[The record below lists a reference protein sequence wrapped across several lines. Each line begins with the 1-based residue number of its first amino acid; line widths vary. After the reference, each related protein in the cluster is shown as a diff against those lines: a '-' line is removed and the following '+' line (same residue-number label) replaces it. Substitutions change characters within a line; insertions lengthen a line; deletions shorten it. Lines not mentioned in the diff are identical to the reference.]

1 MVIDTRISELNEGNN
16 MTTIEKQP
24 DLVNMGPLL
33 VQDRASKDLTAFR
46 SRVRAMVAEHLT
58 PLVPEAE
65 ETRNFPRNG
74 VAAMGA
80 EGLFRERW
88 TGGPYGDL
96 GRSVVI
102 SEEMGRAGLGG
113 VGAGVSLHFE
123 AATAILRRCAHT
135 PYALEILDRAL
146 DGDYICCLA
155 TTEQHVGSNIA
166 EVGATTLRPEG
177 DGWRVQ
183 GVKWFV
189 SPGSA
194 ADGVLVLCR
203 AESGLALAL
212 VPRDGFTIVKR
223 LQTSGMRGLGT
234 ARLAIDAHVPEDAI
248 LAAPGLGLP
257 TATFGLMFERLAI
270 AAGAIGSLELA
281 LTLSATHLRRRR
293 SQGAPLYD
301 YQALRLRLADLY
313 SQTALARHAL
323 HSVVAGLSVGAASLG
338 ELAGVKVTI
347 ARMAEPIVSECMHIF
362 GGRGY
367 LEDETPMARLWR
379 DLRVGRVGAG
389 VDEVMWELV
398 AGEMPVDDDLYN
410 TWIPEFAE

>member
-1 MVIDTRISELNEGNN
+1 
-16 MTTIEKQP
+16 MTTLEQQP
-24 DLVNMGPLL
+24 DQVDLGTLL
-33 VQDRASKDLTAFR
+33 VQDRASKHLAAYR
-46 SRVRAMVAEHLT
+46 SRVRALVNTHLV
-58 PLVPEAE
+58 PLVEEAE
-65 ETRNFPRNG
+65 QTRVFPRQG
-74 VAAMGA
+74 AAAMGA

-123 AATAILRRCAHT
+123 AATAILRRCART
-135 PYALEILDRAL
+135 PYALDVLDRAL
-146 DGDYICCLA
+146 DGQYICCLA

-166 EVGATTLRPEG
+166 DVSATTLRPEG
-177 DGWRVQ
+177 NGWRVK
-183 GVKWFV
+183 GIKWFV

-203 AESGLALAL
+203 AENGLALTL
-212 VPRDGFTIVKR
+212 VPREGFTIIKL

-234 ARLAIDAHVPEDAI
+234 ARLSIDAHVSEDAI

-270 AAGAIGSLELA
+270 AAGAVGSMELA
-281 LTLSATHLRRRR
+281 LTLASTHLRRRAQR
-293 SQGAPLYD
+293 GVPIYEH
-301 YQALRLRLADLY
+301 QALRLRLADLY
-313 SQTALARHAL
+313 SQIALARHAL
-323 HSVVAGLSVGAASLG
+323 HSVVAGLSAGATSLG
-338 ELAGVKVTI
+338 DLAGVKVTI
-347 ARMAEPIVSECMHIF
+347 ARLAEPIASECMHIF

-389 VDEVMWELV
+389 TDETMWELV
-398 AGEMPVDDDLYN
+398 AGEMPVDNDLYN
-410 TWIPEFAE
+410 RWIPEFAE